1 METVIDVYLLSGFL
15 GSGKTSLLQHLIK
28 QWKAE
33 GKLPAVI
40 MNEFGKLPFDS
51 SAVDGDVPLKELLQ
65 GCICCT
71 GSEKTEAQ
79 IQSLLM
85 EHNPD
90 VILIE
95 TTGAAHPVEALD
107 AVMSPLYA
115 DRLQFKGIVS
125 VADGKL
131 WLEKDNLTPQIRMLF
146 LEQLRHAHLIL
157 LNKSDLLDEEE
168 LATVTSGI
176 QSVNEHATVIQT
188 IHGKLPLSFLEKM
201 IPNGSKSDVQKA
213 RIGNELHLSA
223 KLMRFE
229 SPVKMDDF
237 EDWVKY
243 IPSTVY
249 RMKGHVLLEGH
260 KYPMLFQYSYG
271 MVQWL
276 PEYIKME
283 PQIVLIGENLK
294 EIQWLRGMTHE

>member
-1 METVIDVYLLSGFL
+1 MIDVYLLSGFL

-51 SAVDGDVPLKELLQ
+51 GAVDGDVPLKELLQ

-79 IQSLLM
+79 IQSLLL

-125 VADGKL
+125 VADSKL
-131 WLEKDNLTPQIRMLF
+131 WLEKEKLSPQVRMLF

-157 LNKSDLLDEEE
+157 LNKSDLLDENE
-168 LATVTSGI
+168 LSTVTSGI
-176 QSVNEHATVIQT
+176 QMINDHAMVIQT
-188 IHGKLPLSFLEKM
+188 VHGKLPLSFLKQM
-201 IPNGSKSDVQKA
+201 IPNVNNSDVTKT

-223 KLMRFE
+223 KLIKFE
-229 SPVKMDDF
+229 STVKMENF
-237 EDWVKY
+237 ENWVRNL
-243 IPSTVY
+243 PSTVY
-249 RMKGHVLLEGH
+249 RMKGHVLIEGQ
-260 KYPMLFQYSYG
+260 KYPMLFQYAYG

-294 EIQWLRGMTHE
+294 EIEWLRGMAHA

>member
-1 METVIDVYLLSGFL
+1 MIDVYLLSGFL

-28 QWKAE
+28 QLKEE

-51 SAVDGDVPLKELLQ
+51 GAVDGEVPLKELLQ

-85 EHNPD
+85 EHDPD

-115 DRLQFKGIVS
+115 DRLNFRGIVS
-125 VADGKL
+125 VVDGKL
-131 WLEKDNLTPQIRMLF
+131 WLQREQLSPQVRMLF
-146 LEQLRHAHLIL
+146 MEQLRHAHLIL
-157 LNKSDLLDEEE
+157 INKSDGLEDLE
-168 LATVTSGI
+168 LAEVTGGI
-176 QSVNEHATVIQT
+176 QALNSHALVVQT
-188 IHGKLPLSFLEKM
+188 MHGKLPLAYLGKLDPSYRADH
-201 IPNGSKSDVQKA
+201 ISKV
-213 RIGNELHLSA
+213 RIGKEMKLSA
-223 KLMRFE
+223 KLIKFIA
-229 SPVKMDDF
+229 PVKLESF
-237 EDWVKY
+237 EEWVRNL
-243 IPSTVY
+243 PPTVY
-249 RMKGHVLLEGH
+249 RMKGHVAVEGQTH
-260 KYPMLFQYSYG
+260 PMLFQYSYG
-271 MVQWL
+271 MVQWI

-283 PQIVLIGENLK
+283 PQVVIIGEDLSQLSLM
-294 EIQWLRGMTHE
+294 ESMSRD